1 MGSAESS
8 TLQSVE
14 CLSASLDEINRKL
27 IIIEDIH
34 LHHDR
39 VHCTDET
46 ILVYGKRVK
55 CSSIVDIVIG
65 PVVGLVG
72 TNFITFMLEINRAA
86 SLTILVFTAENDL
99 GTETKFH
106 SSKVCIANCTKY
118 Q

>member
-34 LHHDR
+34 LHHER
-39 VHCTDET
+39 VNCTDET
-46 ILVYGKRVK
+46 IMVHGKRIK
-55 CSSIVDIVIG
+55 CSSTVDVVIG
-65 PVVGLVG
+65 PVIGLVG
-72 TNFITFMLEINRAA
+72 NNFITFMLELNRAA
-86 SLTILVFTAENDL
+86 SLTFLVFTIENDL

-106 SSKVCIANCTKY
+106 SSKVGSL
-118 Q
+118 